1 MNFLL
6 GITIS
11 HLLSWQKIPRLPH
24 CDERNPSLLL
34 NLAAKCDQPK
44 NKWLS
49 LFIWLNQSVFAPEKL
64 STDQYENS
72 MKQPTNFDMRKS
84 ERNVMIGTD
93 QADLLTSENEW
104 LEKSPILF
112 PNNYAFLFVNLTPG

>member
-1 MNFLL
+1 
-6 GITIS
+6 
-11 HLLSWQKIPRLPH
+11 
-24 CDERNPSLLL
+24 
-34 NLAAKCDQPK
+34 
-44 NKWLS
+44 
-49 LFIWLNQSVFAPEKL
+49 
-64 STDQYENS
+64 